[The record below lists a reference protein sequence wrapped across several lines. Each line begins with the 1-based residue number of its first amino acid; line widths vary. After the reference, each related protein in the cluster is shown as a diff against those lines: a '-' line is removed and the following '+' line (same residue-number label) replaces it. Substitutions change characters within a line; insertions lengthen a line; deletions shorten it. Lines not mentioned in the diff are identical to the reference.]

1 MLRHSSVSAH
11 ASAAVSEGHTRG
23 VVLER
28 SPSIVLHRAP
38 GTPPAPEAGTGRVV
52 AGTGM
57 AERALLGQTPER
69 PRLRTGSTRAVHHSL
84 AQPKE
89 SPGVLQGRILTRKA
103 LGAWLLAEAVG
114 LGADSRSESA

>member
-1 MLRHSSVSAH
+1 M
-11 ASAAVSEGHTRG
+11 
-23 VVLER
+23 
-28 SPSIVLHRAP
+28 
-38 GTPPAPEAGTGRVV
+38 V